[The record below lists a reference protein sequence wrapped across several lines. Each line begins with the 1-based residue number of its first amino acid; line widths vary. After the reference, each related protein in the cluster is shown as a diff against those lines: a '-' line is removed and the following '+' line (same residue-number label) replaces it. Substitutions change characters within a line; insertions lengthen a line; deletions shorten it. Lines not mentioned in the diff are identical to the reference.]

1 MTAPGSAETR
11 SQSSS
16 GEQPGVKPVVA
27 VSGRTT
33 SSAPVA
39 STQRV
44 NQSTHFSRLA
54 RTPPGLS
61 GPFTGEIWMAAA
73 VKART
78 SAPAGS
84 DAHSHPGD
92 RDGGAGQSA
101 EEEVLAVSA
110 VVSNALA
117 LERQAPIHRR

>member
-1 MTAPGSAETR
+1 
-11 SQSSS
+11 
-16 GEQPGVKPVVA
+16 KPVVA

-61 GPFTGEIWMAAA
+61 GPFTGAIWMAAA

-78 SAPAGS
+78 SAPASS
-84 DAHSHPGD
+84 DAHGHPGD

-101 EEEVLAVSA
+101 VDEVLAGNA
-110 VVSNALA
+110 VALNALA
-117 LERQAPIHRR
+117 LERRAPSHGRAGGNPDPDGRSGGNSR